1 MKKSNFFLWIFSE
14 KFFYSAE
21 ARTTQSHANIFD
33 LRELLIDQ
41 IKTRTTQSHANI
53 FLTSKEIQEI
63 YHARTTQSHA
73 NIFGK
78 SLYATNTNTI
88 LAQRNRMRIYSA
100 KTTIELCA
108 HGLIYVQ
115 LTLSSVSA
123 TDKIPALCIL
133 SRFSDVESPVKI
145 MRTMLGNTINV
156 RFAYFPILFL

>member
-1 MKKSNFFLWIFSE
+1 MVARRAHNPKVVGSSPAPATSQKPCKLKRLQGFIFALCLILCVRTEKRSCPWKRATSFYGFLVKNFFIVL
-14 KFFYSAE
+14 K
-21 ARTTQSHANIFD
+21 
-33 LRELLIDQ
+33 
-41 IKTRTTQSHANI
+41 
-53 FLTSKEIQEI
+53 
-63 YHARTTQSHA
+63 
-73 NIFGK
+73 
-78 SLYATNTNTI
+78 

-145 MRTMLGNTINV
+145 MRTMLSNTMNF

>member
-1 MKKSNFFLWIFSE
+1 MV
-14 KFFYSAE
+14 
-21 ARTTQSHANIFD
+21 R
-33 LRELLIDQ
+33 
-41 IKTRTTQSHANI
+41 
-53 FLTSKEIQEI
+53 
-63 YHARTTQSHA
+63 
-73 NIFGK
+73 
-78 SLYATNTNTI
+78 

-123 TDKIPALCIL
+123 TDKIPALRIL

-156 RFAYFPILFL
+156 RFAYFPILFLLSYLYLLY